1 MKIIRLLV
9 ALVFGV
15 FMTVPLTTT
24 IAIASNGTS
33 VASIEAGPSPGN
45 SISMDFQDANLKTVL
60 KIFSQQ
66 SGLNFV
72 AGQNVQDRTV
82 TIYFDGVTVEDALNH
97 IMNANNLVYEQ
108 EPGSSIFI
116 VKESGAPE
124 VETLTKIYELR
135 YAQLTPPPAEEG
147 ATEDDVADILSVME
161 GVISENGKLVADK
174 RSNSLIITDV
184 PSQFV
189 VIEDVL
195 ARLDTRTPQVM
206 IEAEI
211 LETTTT
217 VADKFG
223 VNWSGYWGA
232 YSGPSFYTMAPFRG
246 VLTKDSA
253 MGEGISSSGS
263 VSFSGN
269 NAMSFAIRAIKA
281 DTDTRI
287 LARPKVLTLN
297 NEKAIIELTAETAVA
312 TMTSTTSMGATETNK
327 TEGAE
332 RIETGITLE
341 VTPQI
346 NKDGYITMHIKPEV
360 IVPVLSSFFAG
371 TGTGAKY
378 VDPQTR
384 STDTTV
390 RVKNGETV
398 VIGGLISRDDTYVAE
413 KVPFLGDLPLL
424 GAAFRYKTKD
434 KQDKELLIF
443 ITPRIIDDTAYTLAN
458 ISERE
463 QEKPKA
469 VREKEIK
476 TVLDLLGHDG

>member
-15 FMTVPLTTT
+15 FIAVPSM
-24 IAIASNGTS
+24 AITSNGTS
-33 VASIEAGPSPGN
+33 AASSGVAGPSPGN

-72 AGQNVQDRTV
+72 ASQNVQDRTV

-108 EPGSSIFI
+108 KPGSSIFI
-116 VKESGAPE
+116 VKESGAPKI
-124 VETLTKIYELR
+124 ETLTKIYELK
-135 YAQLTPPPAEEG
+135 YAQLIPPPTEEG
-147 ATEDDVADILSVME
+147 STTTEETAEILIVLE
-161 GVISENGKLVADK
+161 GVVSENGKVIADK

-189 VIEDVL
+189 IIEDVL
-195 ARLDTRTPQVM
+195 SRLDIRSPQVM

-211 LETTTT
+211 LETSTT
-217 VADKFG
+217 VANDLGVSWSGTFGLYTGPAHNTIWPLRGKFG
-223 VNWSGYWGA
+223 
-232 YSGPSFYTMAPFRG
+232 
-246 VLTKDSA
+246 KDNSS
-253 MGEGISSSGS
+253 GEGISSPGS
-263 VSFSGN
+263 VSLTSMT
-269 NAMSFAIRAIKA
+269 ATLKA
-281 DTDTRI
+281 LLSNTDTKI

-297 NEKAIIELTAETAVA
+297 NETALIELTSETAVA
-312 TMTSTTSMGATETNK
+312 SVTTTTGGDSGAAQTTTS
-327 TEGAE
+327 AE
-332 RIETGITLE
+332 RIDTGITLE

-346 NKDGYITMHIKPEV
+346 NKDGYITMHIEPEV
-360 IVPVLSSFFAG
+360 IVPVLSSYFTSGSEKF
-371 TGTGAKY
+371 
-378 VDPQTR
+378 VDPQKR
-384 STDTTV
+384 STKTTV
-390 RVKNGETV
+390 RVRNGETI
-398 VIGGLISRDDTYVAE
+398 VIGGLISKEDSYGFN

-424 GAAFRYKTKD
+424 GGAFRYKETD
-434 KQDKELLIF
+434 KLDRELLIF
-443 ITPRIIDDTAYTLAN
+443 ITPRIIDDNEYTLAN

-476 TVLDLLGHDG
+476 TILDLLGQDG